1 MARSALRITL
11 RASVAALAL
20 TLVLGSAPRQ
30 ASADASQICRAF
42 TMIAFA
48 PTDLVMG
55 PVIAAHDMHY
65 GMTSQGDPILLM
77 AGTAPLAYAW
87 LLSLQA
93 GGSVIRLASGVYEII
108 PGLFTLFR
116 EGPSTPLN
124 RSVDESWALY
134 SNDFGPCPVRIG
146 VSYQTINEN

>member
-1 MARSALRITL
+1 MARSALRLT
-11 RASVAALAL
+11 AAALAL
-20 TLVLGSAPRQ
+20 ALVLGSAPKP
-30 ASADASQICRAF
+30 AAADASGLCRAF
-42 TMIAFA
+42 SMMVFA

-55 PVIAAHDMHY
+55 PVIAAHDLHY
-65 GMTSQGDPILLM
+65 GLTSQGDPLLLQ
-77 AGTAPLAYAW
+77 AFGGPIGYAW

-93 GGSVIRLASGVYEII
+93 GGSVLRFASGAYEVI
-108 PGLFTLFR
+108 PGFFTLFR

-134 SNDFGPCPVRIG
+134 SEDFGPCPVRVG